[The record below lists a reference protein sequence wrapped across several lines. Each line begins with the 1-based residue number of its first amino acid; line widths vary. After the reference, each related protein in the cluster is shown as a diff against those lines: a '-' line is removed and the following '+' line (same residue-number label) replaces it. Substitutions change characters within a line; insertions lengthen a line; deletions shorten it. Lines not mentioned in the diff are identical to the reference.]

1 MRTDDEI
8 LDRIDYVRAR
18 DWMGTEMTDL
28 VIRLPFVKAKKHLT
42 PRTTEDLW
50 EVAPR
55 DRESLL
61 VEMRAYMPFAWDKA
75 NNERG
80 LSASRSMS
88 HYSAWIWLAGD
99 DLGDL
104 HEYDNYGKDNLRR
117 ICEHYGWEES

>member
-28 VIRLPFVKAKKHLT
+28 IIRLPFVKAKKNLKPH
-42 PRTTEDLW
+42 TTEEQW
-50 EVAPR
+50 EVQPR
-55 DRESLL
+55 DREALL
-61 VEMRAYMPFAWDKA
+61 VEMRAYMSFAWDKA

-104 HEYDNYGKDNLRR
+104 HGYENYGKDNLRR
-117 ICEHYGWEES
+117 ICEHYGWVEP